1 MLLNLENLKQK
12 QVPWQDILDL
22 KYVKLDFSSAW
33 KRIYKLLQKQMELFF
48 FLNSEKVAN
57 TTDTDDKKERGHRGK

>member
-12 QVPWQDILDL
+12 QVSWQDFLDL
-22 KYVKLDFSSAW
+22 KYVKLAFSSAW
-33 KRIYKLLQKQMELFF
+33 KRIYKLLQKLMELFF